1 MSNAVT
7 NLPQSDR
14 AENPF
19 ERAREL
25 NLELRYRELEDF
37 QLQRLM
43 LANYL
48 RDHDLDLRNCDGLA
62 DSDGL
67 LDCVLYLRNQLIA
80 WCEK

>member
-1 MSNAVT
+1 
-7 NLPQSDR
+7 
-14 AENPF
+14 
-19 ERAREL
+19 
-25 NLELRYRELEDF
+25 
-37 QLQRLM
+37 M

-48 RDHDLDLRNCDGLA
+48 RDHDLDLRNRDGLA